1 MCGESYG
8 IKTSYETLKNSQKI
22 AFSSENCIR
31 QPFVE
36 QGHGRL
42 MMSITPIFEFMEPLG
57 GAQIC
62 SGFS

>member
-1 MCGESYG
+1 MQIQLIRSAMLR
-8 IKTSYETLKNSQKI
+8 I
-22 AFSSENCIR
+22 CIR

>member
-1 MCGESYG
+1 
-8 IKTSYETLKNSQKI
+8 
-22 AFSSENCIR
+22 
-31 QPFVE
+31 
-36 QGHGRL
+36 